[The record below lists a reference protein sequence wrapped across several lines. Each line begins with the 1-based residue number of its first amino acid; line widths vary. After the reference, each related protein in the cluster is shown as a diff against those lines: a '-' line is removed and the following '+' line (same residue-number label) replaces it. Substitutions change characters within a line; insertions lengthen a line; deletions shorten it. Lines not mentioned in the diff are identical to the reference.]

1 MVSYKTRIINNY
13 SVYEEFKFD
22 EHILIVLK
30 LFPCGLILIIH
41 FLSINVMLDFIFF
54 QFKVLHICIKKKSR

>member
-30 LFPCGLILIIH
+30 LFACCLILIIN

-54 QFKVLHICIKKKSR
+54 QFKVLHIHIKKKST

>member
-1 MVSYKTRIINNY
+1 MVSHKTRIINN
-13 SVYEEFKFD
+13 EEFEFD

-30 LFPCGLILIIH
+30 LFPRGLILIIH